1 MILSVGVGVG
11 ESEGDATPPLLSFT
25 DNQLT
30 PTTPI
35 RRLLTTIIRKCCLS
49 ISPTDSTSFPF
60 EPITPNTLNHTAN
73 NFTTTDIT
81 TTIYIGT
88 LMRPP
93 LIQVHQQVY

>member
-1 MILSVGVGVG
+1 MS
-11 ESEGDATPPLLSFT
+11 ESGRDATPPLLSST

-60 EPITPNTLNHTAN
+60 EPITLNTLSRTTN
-73 NFTTTDIT
+73 NFTTTAVISSLT
-81 TTIYIGT
+81 ETPTHR
-88 LMRPP
+88 L
-93 LIQVHQQVY
+93 LIEVLQQV